1 MILLTKCPLLIICLY
16 SITDN
21 FDLNLTF
28 PLVSYWY
35 RFLIFAPLLTL
46 MSIIDTFDLM
56 PTIDTFN
63 LMSIIYTFNFMS
75 IIDTLSLMAII
86 DTFNLIKNSE

>member
-1 MILLTKCPLLIICLY
+1 
-16 SITDN
+16 
-21 FDLNLTF
+21 
-28 PLVSYWY
+28 
-35 RFLIFAPLLTL
+35 

-86 DTFNLIKNSE
+86 DTFNLIKNSEWVWSGNTTITNRRQPCGTAIKSRLTITRH